1 MTSVSVHSSAQPNV
15 PGRGIVASYSPRF
28 WMLVVL
34 IGIAAGVGGA
44 ALIGLLHAVQ
54 HLAWSYE
61 HGHFLEGVERST
73 DARRV
78 LVLAGGGVIAGVGA
92 LGLARLG
99 GGDVPGALWLRAGRL
114 PLLGSLAR
122 AVESIVIVGLGA
134 SLGREAAPQQVGAA
148 VASWLSDW
156 ARLPTWQRRLL
167 VASGAGAGM
176 AAVYNVPLG
185 GALFALEVLLGTLS
199 LPLVLPALATSL
211 VATAV
216 AWVAL
221 GSRPTYLVPTY
232 DAHASQ
238 IFWALLVGPIAGL
251 AAVLYTRLIRS
262 AHELRPSGWRRVA
275 APIVVFTA
283 LGVVAIA
290 YPQVLG
296 NGKGVVQL
304 ALVGRLAVGVMA
316 ALIVLKPLAT
326 AGCLG
331 SGAPGGLFTPTLT
344 LGVVLG
350 GVLGDGWLA
359 LWPGTPLGSYAVIG
373 GAAVLAASMQAP
385 LAAVVLLLELT
396 HKVDGLMVP
405 MLLAVVEATVVS
417 RLLRA
422 RSIYSA
428 RLPGSTVDAHE
439 ASYGDRMD
447 PSMTVYPPT
456 GGADRAS

>member
-1 MTSVSVHSSAQPNV
+1 MASVSSSAQPNV

-78 LVLAGGGVIAGVGA
+78 LVLACGGVIAGVGA
-92 LGLARLG
+92 IGLARLG
-99 GGDVPGALWLRAGRL
+99 GGDVPEALWLRAGRL
-114 PLLGSLAR
+114 PLLGSFAR

-221 GSRPTYLVPTY
+221 GSRPDLSRP
-232 DAHASQ
+232 D
-238 IFWALLVGPIAGL
+238 
-251 AAVLYTRLIRS
+251 
-262 AHELRPSGWRRVA
+262 LRRA
-275 APIVVFTA
+275 
-283 LGVVAIA
+283 
-290 YPQVLG
+290 
-296 NGKGVVQL
+296 
-304 ALVGRLAVGVMA
+304 RLAD
-316 ALIVLKPLAT
+316 LL
-326 AGCLG
+326 
-331 SGAPGGLFTPTLT
+331 
-344 LGVVLG
+344 
-350 GVLGDGWLA
+350 
-359 LWPGTPLGSYAVIG
+359 
-373 GAAVLAASMQAP
+373 GAARRPDRGARLGALHPPDHERARAASVR
-385 LAAVVLLLELT
+385 LAQ
-396 HKVDGLMVP
+396 G
-405 MLLAVVEATVVS
+405 
-417 RLLRA
+417 R
-422 RSIYSA
+422 
-428 RLPGSTVDAHE
+428 
-439 ASYGDRMD
+439 
-447 PSMTVYPPT
+447 
-456 GGADRAS
+456 GADRRCSPRWGSSRSPIRRCSATAKASCSSRSSAASRSA